1 MSSDSKKGTLKYCCK
16 DYVVYKKDYFREHYA
31 LEVMLL
37 TGHEISA
44 ELRQQLIKLLRKSCV
59 KRKVNYS
66 FNGYYNGDP
75 VVDVAECPN
84 CGHEFEFDTPEW
96 EANYCPACGQA
107 LDWEVE
113 EAPED
118 E

>member
-1 MSSDSKKGTLKYCCK
+1 M
-16 DYVVYKKDYFREHYA
+16 
-31 LEVMLL
+31 
-37 TGHEISA
+37 
-44 ELRQQLIKLLRKSCV
+44 
-59 KRKVNYS
+59 
-66 FNGYYNGDP
+66 
-75 VVDVAECPN
+75 VDVAECPN